1 MKNIILLLA
10 SFLPLILSSQ
20 GFEVSPVLVSFN
32 AEPGTSQTKTL
43 TINNYF
49 NQRRAFNLVLGDFNR
64 NEKGEKIYFE
74 SGKLG
79 NRSCADWITITPSY
93 VEVNPNESVDI
104 TVTMKV
110 PSGQNNTRWAILY
123 VRAAKEQS
131 SFNAD
136 KSFAS
141 GVVISPTIGVQIYQ
155 SPSSNTKY
163 SAKLSKLKEITTSAD
178 KERKLSV
185 MVENTG
191 DKNIDCK
198 LYLLIADLNK
208 GTEVKTSPIK
218 LPLLPSSGQEAILKV
233 PSNLAKGKYSVAA
246 ILDYGHGTDL
256 EGIQIEM
263 EIK

>member
-1 MKNIILLLA
+1 MKNILSGLTLLFPFILL
-10 SFLPLILSSQ
+10 SQ
-20 GFEVSPVLVSFN
+20 GFEVSPVIVNFN
-32 AEPGTSQTKTL
+32 AEPGTSQTKTI
-43 TINNYF
+43 TIHNYF
-49 NQRRAFNLVLGDFNR
+49 NQRRAFNLVLGDFSR
-64 NEKGEKIYFE
+64 NEKGEKIYYE
-74 SGKLG
+74 SGKMA
-79 NRSCADWITITPSY
+79 NRSCADWITISPSY
-93 VEVNPNESVDI
+93 VEVNPNEHQDV
-104 TVTMKV
+104 TVTIKV
-110 PSGQNNTRWAILY
+110 PSGQANTRWAILY

-155 SPSSNTKY
+155 SPSSNYKY
-163 SAKLSKLKEITTSAD
+163 SAKLSKLQEITKPTD

-185 MVENTG
+185 FVENTG

-208 GTEVKTSPIK
+208 GTETKTPVIK
-218 LPLLPSSGQEAILKV
+218 MPLLPGSGQYATLKL
-233 PSNLAKGKYSVAA
+233 PANLEKGKYSVAA

-256 EGIQIEM
+256 EGVQIEM